1 MAVWDCKS
9 CVGTTSGLA
18 GICIGSLGAPRIPN
32 PEAWVARAP
41 DPALAPTPAFIKDA
55 SITLGNPIL
64 AALRPVSAPR
74 CTRGTLGLSMR

>member
-1 MAVWDCKS
+1 MVVWDCKS

-64 AALRPVSAPR
+64 AALRVCI
-74 CTRGTLGLSMR
+74 CTQLHRGTLGLSMR